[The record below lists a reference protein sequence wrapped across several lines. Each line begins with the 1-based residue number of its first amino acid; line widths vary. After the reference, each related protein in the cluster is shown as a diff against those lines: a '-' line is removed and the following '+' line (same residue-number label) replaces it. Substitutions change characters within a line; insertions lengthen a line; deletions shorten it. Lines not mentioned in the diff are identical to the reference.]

1 MTESIVRGFAV
12 RTDLSFDLEHHTWVE
27 PVGGGRVRVGM
38 DSLGVETSGTLA
50 QLSFVAVGTRVERG
64 AQIGS
69 LEAEKF
75 VGPIVSPVSGTVTA
89 VNEGLAADPGAV
101 ERDPYG
107 EGWMVEVEPDDLAA
121 ETSDLVSGA
130 DRVVAAFEERIH
142 EYKME
147 GVLAE

>member
-12 RTDLSFDLEHHTWVE
+12 RTDLAFDLDHHTWVDAFDQ
-27 PVGGGRVRVGM
+27 GRARIGM

-50 QLSFVAVGTRVERG
+50 QLSFVEVGTEVQRG

-75 VGPIVSPVSGTVTA
+75 VGPIVSPVSGIVTA
-89 VNEGLAADPGAV
+89 VNDAVAADPGSV
-101 ERDPYG
+101 GRDPYG
-107 EGWMVEVEPDDLAA
+107 AGWMVEIESATLAA
-121 ETSDLVSGA
+121 ELADLVRGEEEI
-130 DRVVAAFEERIH
+130 VAAFERRIH
-142 EYKME
+142 EYRME